1 MNEASGITSRPRH
14 TFNVEIAD
22 RVDALSEDDRK
33 GPGRLLQGGRGGTD
47 TGQDHIWAERDQFDG
62 IFVQARKIARAP
74 ARIDTHIVA
83 DLPTCPLQPLQ
94 ECREPGLHLWLVRTY
109 VHEHADSPH
118 PLRLLAACG
127 ERPSRS

>member
-33 GPGRLLQGGRGGTD
+33 GPGRLLQGRRGGTN
-47 TGQDHIWAERDQFDG
+47 TCQDHVWAEREQFDG

-74 ARIDTHIVA
+74 ARIDMHIAA

-94 ECREPGLHLWLVRTY
+94 ECREPGLHLRLVRT
-109 VHEHADSPH
+109 
-118 PLRLLAACG
+118 
-127 ERPSRS
+127 